1 MTRNIQPRTYKFNLV
16 EIFKIIYQVTVV
28 FLLLCRIR
36 VVSLSFRLV
45 YNSRNLGFSYL
56 LQIALDNRSHIGL
69 VNVSGQSDQPCV
81 ENRLLKDCGLVERCG
96 KQGRL
101 FNKLVL
107 GKRRLLNKLVLG
119 KRCWKAAL
127 EDCDWG
133 TGAHG
138 KSGER
143 LKADQFDRRLGEVVG
158 NLHRMVDLQTMCNFD
173 WVVDLNWLVDLD
185 RVVDRLRNRKAMG
198 NVDWLDNVVDM
209 DWGGSLRCGCG
220 WPWCGCRSWRW
231 QIVSFC
237 RWRIVGNEHCDGFC
251 GCRRFLFLFLLLL
264 LGLGLG
270 REDEREQASEETL
283 LHVFR
288 CWFRGCWNSWFN
300 IVVGGLWRRVEVCD
314 VWWWRWG
321 GQGGN
326 FYKLFSG
333 VLLVCCDYG
342 HIRFLCLR
350 FFLFHCH
357 NCGDGVLRNENV

>member
-1 MTRNIQPRTYKFNLV
+1 MQ
-16 EIFKIIYQVTVV
+16 
-28 FLLLCRIR
+28 
-36 VVSLSFRLV
+36 SRLM
-45 YNSRNLGFSYL
+45 
-56 LQIALDNRSHIGL
+56 
-69 VNVSGQSDQPCV
+69 
-81 ENRLLKDCGLVERCG
+81 
-96 KQGRL
+96 
-101 FNKLVL
+101 NKLVL

-119 KRCWKAAL
+119 KRRWKAAL

-133 TGAHG
+133 TGAQG

-143 LKADQFDRRLGEVVG
+143 LKADQFDRRLGQVVG
-158 NLHRMVDLQTMCNFD
+158 NLHRMVDLHTLGNFD
-173 WVVDLNWLVDLD
+173 WVVDLDWLVDLD

-209 DWGGSLRCGCG
+209 DWGGRLRCGCG
-220 WPWCGCRSWRW
+220 WPWCGCRCWRW

-237 RWRIVGNEHCDGFC
+237 RCRIVGNEHCDGFC

-283 LHVFR
+283 LLVFR
-288 CWFRGCWNSWFN
+288 CWLRGCWNGWFD
-300 IVVGGLWRRVEVCD
+300 IVVGGLWGRVEVCD
-314 VWWWRWG
+314 VWRCGWG

-342 HIRFLCLR
+342 
-350 FFLFHCH
+350 
-357 NCGDGVLRNENV
+357 G